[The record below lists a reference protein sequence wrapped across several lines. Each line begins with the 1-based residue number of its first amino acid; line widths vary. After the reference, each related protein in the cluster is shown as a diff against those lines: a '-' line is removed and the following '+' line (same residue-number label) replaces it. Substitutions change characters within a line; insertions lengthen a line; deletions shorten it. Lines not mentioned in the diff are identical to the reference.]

1 MGNNWIRKVIVG
13 VAVLLSMILVSTGIA
28 WWLAGAIWSTFI
40 WVLVA
45 AVPTILVIKIIRKI
59 GKTA

>member
-1 MGNNWIRKVIVG
+1 MNDSLIRKIIVG
-13 VAVLLSMILVSTGIA
+13 VAVLLSMILVTTGLA

-45 AVPTILVIKIIRKI
+45 AVPTILVIKLIRKI
-59 GKTA
+59 AKSA